1 MAELQQPWD
10 SDNDL
15 GLENLSDDTDIA
27 SVSEPESVYSATES
41 DKNFIVDDYIAPE
54 ESDPSYS
61 PSDSESSSSQSS
73 GDIAGNYSVRHF
85 VVCTRR
91 QLILPVHYWGSLGGQ
106 HPCGKTPMDTRGTE
120 TTGLDPVL
128 GG

>member
-1 MAELQQPWD
+1 MAELQRPWG
-10 SDNDL
+10 SNNDL
-15 GLENLSDDTDIA
+15 GSENLSDETDIA
-27 SVSEPESVYSATES
+27 SVSESESVYSATES

-73 GDIAGNYSVRHF
+73 GDIAENYSVRYF
-85 VVCTRR
+85 LVCTRR
-91 QLILPVHYWGSLGGQ
+91 QLILPVHYWGSHGGQ
-106 HPCGKTPMDTRGTE
+106 HPCGKTPMDTGGTE
-120 TTGLDPVL
+120 TAGLDPVL